1 MKKNYRNIIISF
13 CVILLSFILTGYLT
27 YEKNKEIKL
36 NYKFYVSQSKEKISL
51 NDVTFNH
58 YMSPSEKLVYKDKRG
73 NYIYNDNL
81 DMMVQIKD
89 EKYAFSQMDCM
100 YVMREN
106 QRLGIPSYFYKS
118 KDESF
123 AILLLSKFE
132 NIYFQG
138 SETNNYC
145 ILNRMY

>member
-27 YEKNKEIKL
+27 YEKNKEIKS

-51 NDVTFNH
+51 NDATFNH

-81 DMMVQIKD
+81 D
-89 EKYAFSQMDCM
+89 
-100 YVMREN
+100 
-106 QRLGIPSYFYKS
+106 L
-118 KDESF
+118 
-123 AILLLSKFE
+123 
-132 NIYFQG
+132 
-138 SETNNYC
+138 
-145 ILNRMY
+145 